1 MPSVTVRNPQKIK
14 KTTDGTTRGV
24 PWNTILFNC
33 NCHTFD
39 QVASQLVKA
48 IRVSYDQGMAL
59 ANVVHHQGKAVVYTG
74 HRERCEAVAMVL
86 EAIGLIT
93 KVAQ

>member
-1 MPSVTVRNPQKIK
+1 MTATLNPPKKIK
-14 KTTDGTTRGV
+14 KTTDGTTTRA

-33 NCHTFD
+33 ECHTFD
-39 QVASQLVKA
+39 DVARQLVKA

-59 ANVVHHQGKAVVYTG
+59 AFIVHTQGKAVVYTG

-86 EAIGLIT
+86 ESIKLLT
-93 KVAQ
+93 KVSQ